1 MIGKGKETMLPKSPF
16 SGFKRIFQAMQLNS
30 MADRIFSS
38 APPPANARIPYGS
51 DPLQFADLR
60 LPEGDGPHPVAVVIH
75 GGFWRA
81 KYTHEHIGHLC
92 AVITDAG
99 IATWSVEY
107 RRIGNEG
114 GGWPNTML
122 DVGAATDYLRE
133 IAAEY
138 NLDLARVVTM
148 GHSAGGHLALWTA
161 SRHRVAEDSDLYMPS
176 PLPVVAAVSL
186 AGVTDLRTA
195 WELRLSNNVVE
206 ELMDGTPA
214 GLPERYAAASPIEL
228 LPIGVKQVLI
238 HGSADSTVP
247 DSLSKIYADRAR
259 ELGDDPKY
267 ISLKDV
273 GHFDLIDPQSK
284 WSGRVI
290 DEVVDILKRKT

>member
-1 MIGKGKETMLPKSPF
+1 MPKSPF
-16 SGFKRIFQAMQLNS
+16 SGIKRLLQATQLNS

-38 APPPANARIPYGS
+38 APPPATARISYGS

-81 KYTHEHIGHLC
+81 KYTHEHIGHLS
-92 AVITDAG
+92 AAITDAG

-107 RRIGNEG
+107 RRLGNEG

-133 IAAEY
+133 IAAEH
-138 NLDLARVVTM
+138 NLDLTRVVTM

-161 SRHRVAEDSDLYMPS
+161 SRHRVAEGSDLYMPT
-176 PLPVVAAVSL
+176 PLPVVGAVSL

-195 WELRLSNNVVE
+195 WELRLSSDVVE

-214 GLPERYAAASPIEL
+214 DLPERYAAASPIEL

-238 HGSADSTVP
+238 HGTADSIVP
-247 DSLSKIYADRAR
+247 ASLSKLYADRAR
-259 ELGDDPKY
+259 ELGDDPKH
-267 ISLKDV
+267 IPLKDV

-284 WSGRVI
+284 WS
-290 DEVVDILKRKT
+290 EV